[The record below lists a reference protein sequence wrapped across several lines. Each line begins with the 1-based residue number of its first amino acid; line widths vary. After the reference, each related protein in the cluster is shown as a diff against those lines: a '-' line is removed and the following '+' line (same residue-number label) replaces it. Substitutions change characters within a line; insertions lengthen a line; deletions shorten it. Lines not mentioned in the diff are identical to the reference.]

1 MSGGGSETYMTDFAR
16 NSDVTACELLSV
28 ETTICNPNEALLS
41 KIKVGDVLVVSQEED
56 DELCVKDGVNIIGDL
71 NVPNKDN
78 FIECLKEGTFYVA
91 EVLSN
96 KDGICKVMV
105 KSQHL

>member
-1 MSGGGSETYMTDFAR
+1 MSGGDSEIYMKDFAR
-16 NSDVTACELLSV
+16 KAKVTACELLSV

-56 DELCVKDGVNIIGDL
+56 DELCVKDGADILGDL

-78 FIECLKEGTFYVA
+78 FIQCLKEGTFYVA

-96 KDGICKVMV
+96 KDEICKVMV